1 MNRMIRFYNQ
11 NRKKIF
17 VIGIIIVFLFILLQL
32 FNNILKERDENAK
45 SNINI
50 IKNTNKIE
58 NENVLISDKSISNGK
73 RLSDSKL
80 NEDIDIIK
88 KFIEF
93 CNNKEFE
100 EAYDLLTDE
109 CKEEMFSNLNDF
121 VNIYYT
127 SLFNGEEK
135 NYTIENWSSNTYQV
149 NFIGD
154 ILSTGKVDEVKNKQD
169 YITIVNQGN
178 NEYKI
183 NINNYI
189 GRTNINRQTEREN
202 IKINIESKDTYN
214 DYEIYNISVENNTNN
229 TILLDTG
236 DNPKSVYL
244 LDDKDMKYYFYN
256 NEIVQNKLIIK
267 DGLKSKLKIKF
278 YNSYSSTRSIEQLVF
293 SKMILNYNE
302 YKELEDKT
310 QYDFYVFKANV

>member
-45 SNINI
+45 INI

-183 NINNYI
+183 NINNYF

-302 YKELEDKT
+302 YKELEDKM

>member
-183 NINNYI
+183 NINNYF

-293 SKMILNYNE
+293 SKIILNYNE

>member
-183 NINNYI
+183 NINNYF

-302 YKELEDKT
+302 YKELEDKM

>member
-11 NRKKIF
+11 NRKKFF

-169 YITIVNQGN
+169 YITIVNQSN

-214 DYEIYNISVENNTNN
+214 DYEIYNIYVENNTNN

-310 QYDFYVFKANV
+310 QYDFYVFKAKV

>member
-11 NRKKIF
+11 NRKKFF

-149 NFIGD
+149 NFVGD

>member
-11 NRKKIF
+11 NRKKLF

-32 FNNILKERDENAK
+32 FNNILKQRDENIK

-58 NENVLISDKSISNGK
+58 NENILISDKSISNGK
-73 RLSDSKL
+73 RLPDSKL

-93 CNNKEFE
+93 CNNKKFE
-100 EAYDLLTDE
+100 EAYNLLTDE

-135 NYTIENWSSNTYQV
+135 NYTIENWSLNTYQV

-189 GRTNINRQTEREN
+189 GRTNINRQTEHEN

-229 TILLDTG
+229 IVLLDTG

-267 DGLKSKLKIKF
+267 DGLKSKLKVKF
-278 YNSYSSTRSIEQLVF
+278 YNSYSSTRSIEQLIF
-293 SKMILNYNE
+293 SKVILNYNE

-310 QYDFYVFKANV
+310 QYNFYVFKANV

>member
-11 NRKKIF
+11 NRKKLF

-32 FNNILKERDENAK
+32 FNNILKQRDENIK

-58 NENVLISDKSISNGK
+58 NENILISDKSISNGK
-73 RLSDSKL
+73 RLPDSKL

-93 CNNKEFE
+93 CNNKKFE
-100 EAYDLLTDE
+100 EAYNLLTDE

-135 NYTIENWSSNTYQV
+135 NYTIENWSLNTYQV

-189 GRTNINRQTEREN
+189 GRTNINRQTEHEN
-202 IKINIESKDTYN
+202 ININIESKDTYN

-229 TILLDTG
+229 IVLLDTG

-267 DGLKSKLKIKF
+267 DGLKSKLKVKF
-278 YNSYSSTRSIEQLVF
+278 YNSYSSTRSIEQLIF
-293 SKMILNYNE
+293 SKVILNYNE

-310 QYDFYVFKANV
+310 QYNFYVFKANV

>member
-11 NRKKIF
+11 NRKKLF

-32 FNNILKERDENAK
+32 FNNILKQRDENIK

-58 NENVLISDKSISNGK
+58 NENILISDKSISNGK
-73 RLSDSKL
+73 RLPDSKL

-93 CNNKEFE
+93 CNNKKFE
-100 EAYDLLTDE
+100 EAYNLLTDE
-109 CKEEMFSNLNDF
+109 CKEEMFLNLNDF

-135 NYTIENWSSNTYQV
+135 NYTIENWSLNTYQV

-189 GRTNINRQTEREN
+189 GRTNINRQTEHEN

-229 TILLDTG
+229 IVLLDTG

-267 DGLKSKLKIKF
+267 DGLKSKLKVKF
-278 YNSYSSTRSIEQLVF
+278 YNSYSSTRSIEQLIF
-293 SKMILNYNE
+293 SKVILNYNE

-310 QYDFYVFKANV
+310 QYNFYVFKANV

>member
-11 NRKKIF
+11 NRKKLF

-183 NINNYI
+183 NINNYF

>member
-11 NRKKIF
+11 NRKKLF

-189 GRTNINRQTEREN
+189 GRTNINRQTEHEN

-229 TILLDTG
+229 IVLLDTG

-267 DGLKSKLKIKF
+267 DGLKSKLKVKF
-278 YNSYSSTRSIEQLVF
+278 YNSYSSTRSIEQLIF
-293 SKMILNYNE
+293 SKVILNYNE

-310 QYDFYVFKANV
+310 QYNFYVFKANV

>member
-1 MNRMIRFYNQ
+1 M
-11 NRKKIF
+11 
-17 VIGIIIVFLFILLQL
+17 
-32 FNNILKERDENAK
+32 
-45 SNINI
+45 
-50 IKNTNKIE
+50 
-58 NENVLISDKSISNGK
+58 ISDKSISNGK

-189 GRTNINRQTEREN
+189 GRTNINRQTEHEN

-229 TILLDTG
+229 IVLLDTG

-267 DGLKSKLKIKF
+267 DGLKSKLKVKF
-278 YNSYSSTRSIEQLVF
+278 YNSYSSTRSIEQLIF
-293 SKMILNYNE
+293 SKVILNYNE

-310 QYDFYVFKANV
+310 QYNFYVFKANV

>member
-183 NINNYI
+183 NINNYF

>member
-310 QYDFYVFKANV
+310 QYDFYVFKAKV

>member
-11 NRKKIF
+11 NRKKLF

-32 FNNILKERDENAK
+32 FNNILKQRDENIK

-58 NENVLISDKSISNGK
+58 NENILISDKSISNGK

-183 NINNYI
+183 NINNYF